1 MSSPSDSLHPT
12 DLAALRSGAALA
24 DKLVADG
31 VITAA
36 ERDRLLAGI
45 WNEQEADRV
54 ARQRRGHATSALLTN
69 HCQEKAM
76 NPKLIVDEIEK
87 TRAVIDA
94 QVRRL
99 SELAPPPVEQGA
111 VLSPELGVKGRVSDL
126 LEGSI
131 AGHLAHAGTTLRALA
146 EVEHR
151 VRATS
156 TSPMPAEGTT
166 ALHPSDSRVIEGECR
181 KVDEPPEAR

>member
-1 MSSPSDSLHPT
+1 MSSSDSLHST

-31 VITAA
+31 VITVA

-54 ARQRRGHATSALLTN
+54 ARQRRGHAASAILTN
-69 HCQEKAM
+69 HFLEKTM

-99 SELAPPPVEQGA
+99 SELAPLPAGQAA
-111 VLSPELGVKGRVSDL
+111 VLSPELGSKGRVSDL
-126 LEGSI
+126 LEESI
-131 AGHLAHAGTTLRALA
+131 AGHLAHAGATLRALA

-151 VRATS
+151 VRASS
-156 TSPMPAEGTT
+156 TSPMPAEGT
-166 ALHPSDSRVIEGECR
+166 AAPDPNDSRVIEGECR